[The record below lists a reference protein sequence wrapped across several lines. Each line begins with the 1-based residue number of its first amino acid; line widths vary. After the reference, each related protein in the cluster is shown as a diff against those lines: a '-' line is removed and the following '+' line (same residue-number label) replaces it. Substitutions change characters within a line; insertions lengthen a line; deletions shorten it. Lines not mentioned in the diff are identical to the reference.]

1 MTSGAEA
8 GPVGYVPHGEYV
20 TTTYEQFR
28 PSRAMRIA
36 RTLAGIL
43 AWPLALPAAL
53 VARTGDMAFRT
64 MSELF
69 AGLPYV
75 LGIIVRAEFY
85 RFALRRCGTNV
96 VIEYGTVFCYRD
108 VSVGSNVLLG
118 RFCVVHHCDIG
129 SYVLAGE
136 RCTFLS
142 GSRQH
147 GMDRLDLPM
156 AVQPGAKKR
165 IVVDDDCWIG
175 SHSVI
180 MDDVGSGAV
189 VGAGSVVPSQ
199 VPPGAIV
206 AGNPAK
212 LIRKRG
218 A

>member
-8 GPVGYVPHGEYV
+8 GPVGHVPHGQYV
-20 TTTYEQFR
+20 TTTYEQFS

-96 VIEYGTVFCYRD
+96 VIEYGTIFCYRD

-156 AVQPGAKKR
+156 ALQPGAKKR
-165 IVVDDDCWIG
+165 IVVGDDCWIG
-175 SHSVI
+175 SHSVV